1 MTMDARKQRVL
12 QAIVALYGLE
22 GEPVGSSVLA
32 NYFDMAVSSAT
43 LRNEM
48 AALTKLG
55 LLEQP
60 HTSAGRVPSAKGYRY
75 YLDHL
80 LTDDQPLDRVT
91 RARVDAVFASLD
103 HEPEKLAQGAAKAL
117 AAISGCTAAVST
129 PCAEDLCIAHYE
141 VVQVGRSAAAVL
153 AVTTAGYVRTRVARV
168 RTGLSRENAAALAAL
183 LNRNLTFVAPVDLS
197 SRLLSELC
205 GQISPELVPVVSAA
219 AAILQDSTTPHVFL
233 GGEQHLLDWPQLDGK
248 VGTILTL
255 LNDEEEAARLIAPLD
270 EQNES
275 ILLGEDIEPQIPG
288 LCIVS
293 DRYLVGGGLWGSIA
307 LIGPTRMPFQKLMP
321 LLHAFADQLG
331 EGMSGKRKDT
341 PQMAAPRRTVIYKEP
356 NTAPQAEPEAAP
368 EETAAAPETDEAEK
382 TDGKKKEGFFNKK
395 ARELEAVKA
404 KLDAAEKN
412 ANQAKDQLL
421 RMAAEYENYRKR
433 STREA
438 DQKFNDGISFAVNQI
453 IPILDTLDMAAN
465 APTTDENYKKG
476 VTMTLDKAAKA
487 LAALHVEEIEA
498 LGKPFDPNFMNAVQQ
513 IPAPDGQESGTVI
526 TVYQKGYKLGDKI
539 VRHATVVV
547 AE

>member
-197 SRLLSELC
+197 PRLLAELC
-205 GQISPELVPVVSAA
+205 SQISPELVPVISAA
-219 AAILQDSTTPHVFL
+219 AAILQDSTQPHVYL
-233 GGEQHLLDWPQLDGK
+233 GGEQYLLDWPQLDGK
-248 VGTILTL
+248 VGSILSL
-255 LNDEEEAARLIAPLD
+255 LNDEEQAAALIAPPA
-270 EQNES
+270 EQSES
-275 ILLGEDIEPQIPG
+275 ILLGEDLEPQIPG

-293 DRYLVGGGLWGSIA
+293 DRYLVGGGLWGSVA
-307 LIGPTRMPFQKLMP
+307 LIGPTRMPFQKLRP
-321 LLHAFADQLG
+321 LLHTFADQLG

-341 PQMAAPRRTVIYKEP
+341 PQAEEPAVEP
-356 NTAPQAEPEAAP
+356 NTAEQAAP
-368 EETAAAPETDEAEK
+368 ETAPEQAAAPETNAEAA
-382 TDGKKKEGFFNKK
+382 DPKKKDGFFNKK

-438 DQKFNDGISFAVNQI
+438 DQKFNDGVSFAVNQI
-453 IPILDTLDMAAN
+453 IPILDTLEMAAN

-487 LAALHVEEIEA
+487 LSALHVEEIEA

>member
-75 YLDHL
+75 YLDNL

-117 AAISGCTAAVST
+117 AAISGCTAAAVST

-197 SRLLSELC
+197 TRMLGELC
-205 GQISPELVPVVSAA
+205 SQIAPELVPVVSAA
-219 AAILQDSTTPHVFL
+219 AAILQDSVKPHVFL
-233 GGEQHLLDWPQLDGK
+233 GGEQYLLDWPQLDGR
-248 VGTILTL
+248 VGDIPTL
-255 LNDEEEAARLIAPLD
+255 LNDEEQAASLIAPP
-270 EQNES
+270 ENRSES
-275 ILLGEDIEPQIPG
+275 VLLGEDLEPQTPG

-321 LLHAFADQLG
+321 LLHEFADQLG

-341 PQMAAPRRTVIYKEP
+341 PQAAVPRRTVIYKE
-356 NTAPQAEPEAAP
+356 
-368 EETAAAPETDEAEK
+368 D
-382 TDGKKKEGFFNKK
+382 
-395 ARELEAVKA
+395 LE
-404 KLDAAEKN
+404 
-412 ANQAKDQLL
+412 
-421 RMAAEYENYRKR
+421 
-433 STREA
+433 
-438 DQKFNDGISFAVNQI
+438 
-453 IPILDTLDMAAN
+453 
-465 APTTDENYKKG
+465 
-476 VTMTLDKAAKA
+476 
-487 LAALHVEEIEA
+487 
-498 LGKPFDPNFMNAVQQ
+498 
-513 IPAPDGQESGTVI
+513 
-526 TVYQKGYKLGDKI
+526 
-539 VRHATVVV
+539 
-547 AE
+547 

>member
-75 YLDHL
+75 YLDNL

-91 RARVDAVFASLD
+91 RARVEAVFASLD

-117 AAISGCTAAVST
+117 AAISGWTAARRPPRATSSTAAVST
-129 PCAEDLCIAHYE
+129 PCAEDLCVAHYE

-197 SRLLSELC
+197 NRLLAELC
-205 GQISPELVPVVSAA
+205 SRIDPELVPVISAA
-219 AAILQDSTTPHVFL
+219 AAILQDSAQPHVFL
-233 GGEQHLLDWPQLDGK
+233 GGEQYLLNWPQLEGK
-248 VGTILTL
+248 VGDILTL
-255 LNDEEEAARLIAPLD
+255 LNDEEQAARIIAPPAD
-270 EQNES
+270 RSES
-275 ILLGEDIEPQIPG
+275 VLLGEDLEPQIPG

-293 DRYLVGGGLWGSIA
+293 DRYLVGGGLWGTVA

-321 LLHAFADQLG
+321 LLHLFADELG

-341 PQMAAPRRTVIYKEP
+341 PQMAAPRRTVIYKE
-356 NTAPQAEPEAAP
+356 
-368 EETAAAPETDEAEK
+368 D
-382 TDGKKKEGFFNKK
+382 
-395 ARELEAVKA
+395 LE
-404 KLDAAEKN
+404 
-412 ANQAKDQLL
+412 
-421 RMAAEYENYRKR
+421 
-433 STREA
+433 
-438 DQKFNDGISFAVNQI
+438 
-453 IPILDTLDMAAN
+453 
-465 APTTDENYKKG
+465 
-476 VTMTLDKAAKA
+476 
-487 LAALHVEEIEA
+487 
-498 LGKPFDPNFMNAVQQ
+498 
-513 IPAPDGQESGTVI
+513 
-526 TVYQKGYKLGDKI
+526 
-539 VRHATVVV
+539 
-547 AE
+547 

>member
-75 YLDHL
+75 YLDNL
-80 LTDDQPLDRVT
+80 LTGDQPLDRVT
-91 RARVDAVFASLD
+91 HARVEAVFASLD

-129 PCAEDLCIAHYE
+129 PCAEDLCVAHYE

-197 SRLLSELC
+197 NRLLAELC
-205 GQISPELVPVVSAA
+205 SQIDPELVPVISAA
-219 AAILQDSTTPHVFL
+219 AAILQDSAQPHVFL
-233 GGEQHLLDWPQLDGK
+233 GGEQYLLNWPQLEGK
-248 VGTILTL
+248 VGDILTL
-255 LNDEEEAARLIAPLD
+255 LNDEEQAAHIIAPPAD
-270 EQNES
+270 RSES
-275 ILLGEDIEPQIPG
+275 VLLGEDLEPQIPG

-293 DRYLVGGGLWGSIA
+293 DRYLVGGGLWGTVA

-321 LLHAFADQLG
+321 LLHLFADELG

-341 PQMAAPRRTVIYKEP
+341 PQMAAPRRTVIYKE
-356 NTAPQAEPEAAP
+356 
-368 EETAAAPETDEAEK
+368 D
-382 TDGKKKEGFFNKK
+382 
-395 ARELEAVKA
+395 LE
-404 KLDAAEKN
+404 
-412 ANQAKDQLL
+412 
-421 RMAAEYENYRKR
+421 
-433 STREA
+433 
-438 DQKFNDGISFAVNQI
+438 
-453 IPILDTLDMAAN
+453 
-465 APTTDENYKKG
+465 
-476 VTMTLDKAAKA
+476 
-487 LAALHVEEIEA
+487 
-498 LGKPFDPNFMNAVQQ
+498 
-513 IPAPDGQESGTVI
+513 
-526 TVYQKGYKLGDKI
+526 
-539 VRHATVVV
+539 
-547 AE
+547 

>member
-75 YLDHL
+75 YLDNL

-197 SRLLSELC
+197 TRMLSGLC
-205 GQISPELVPVVSAA
+205 SQIAPELVPVVSAA
-219 AAILQDSTTPHVFL
+219 AAILQDSVKPHVFL
-233 GGEQHLLDWPQLDGK
+233 GGEQYLLDWPQLDGR
-248 VGTILTL
+248 VGDILTL
-255 LNDEEEAARLIAPLD
+255 LNDEEQAASLIAPPD
-270 EQNES
+270 NRSES
-275 ILLGEDIEPQIPG
+275 VLLGEIPG

-321 LLHAFADQLG
+321 LLHEFADQLG

-341 PQMAAPRRTVIYKEP
+341 PQAAVPRRTVIYKE
-356 NTAPQAEPEAAP
+356 
-368 EETAAAPETDEAEK
+368 D
-382 TDGKKKEGFFNKK
+382 
-395 ARELEAVKA
+395 LE
-404 KLDAAEKN
+404 
-412 ANQAKDQLL
+412 
-421 RMAAEYENYRKR
+421 
-433 STREA
+433 
-438 DQKFNDGISFAVNQI
+438 
-453 IPILDTLDMAAN
+453 
-465 APTTDENYKKG
+465 
-476 VTMTLDKAAKA
+476 
-487 LAALHVEEIEA
+487 
-498 LGKPFDPNFMNAVQQ
+498 
-513 IPAPDGQESGTVI
+513 
-526 TVYQKGYKLGDKI
+526 
-539 VRHATVVV
+539 
-547 AE
+547 

>member
-183 LNRNLTFVAPVDLS
+183 LNRNLTFVAPMDLS
-197 SRLLSELC
+197 PRLLAELC

-219 AAILQDSTTPHVFL
+219 LAGVDFAPARR
-233 GGEQHLLDWPQLDGK
+233 
-248 VGTILTL
+248 
-255 LNDEEEAARLIAPLD
+255 EEARALGIEPYESIAAAVAARHCAPLAT
-270 EQNES
+270 S
-275 ILLGEDIEPQIPG
+275 RPPRPLK
-288 LCIVS
+288 S
-293 DRYLVGGGLWGSIA
+293 
-307 LIGPTRMPFQKLMP
+307 RMCNARSKP
-321 LLHAFADQLG
+321 
-331 EGMSGKRKDT
+331 
-341 PQMAAPRRTVIYKEP
+341 AA
-356 NTAPQAEPEAAP
+356 
-368 EETAAAPETDEAEK
+368 
-382 TDGKKKEGFFNKK
+382 
-395 ARELEAVKA
+395 
-404 KLDAAEKN
+404 
-412 ANQAKDQLL
+412 
-421 RMAAEYENYRKR
+421 
-433 STREA
+433 
-438 DQKFNDGISFAVNQI
+438 GI
-453 IPILDTLDMAAN
+453 
-465 APTTDENYKKG
+465 
-476 VTMTLDKAAKA
+476 
-487 LAALHVEEIEA
+487 
-498 LGKPFDPNFMNAVQQ
+498 
-513 IPAPDGQESGTVI
+513 
-526 TVYQKGYKLGDKI
+526 
-539 VRHATVVV
+539 
-547 AE
+547 

>member
-197 SRLLSELC
+197 PRLLAELCSQISPELVPVISAAAVLAVTTAGYVRTRVARVRTGLSRENAAALAALLNRNLTFVAPVDLSSRLLSELC

-307 LIGPTRMPFQKLMP
+307 LICPTRMPFQKLMP

-341 PQMAAPRRTVIYKEP
+341 PQMAAPRRTVIYKE
-356 NTAPQAEPEAAP
+356 
-368 EETAAAPETDEAEK
+368 D
-382 TDGKKKEGFFNKK
+382 
-395 ARELEAVKA
+395 LE
-404 KLDAAEKN
+404 
-412 ANQAKDQLL
+412 
-421 RMAAEYENYRKR
+421 
-433 STREA
+433 
-438 DQKFNDGISFAVNQI
+438 
-453 IPILDTLDMAAN
+453 
-465 APTTDENYKKG
+465 
-476 VTMTLDKAAKA
+476 
-487 LAALHVEEIEA
+487 
-498 LGKPFDPNFMNAVQQ
+498 
-513 IPAPDGQESGTVI
+513 
-526 TVYQKGYKLGDKI
+526 
-539 VRHATVVV
+539 
-547 AE
+547 

>member
-75 YLDHL
+75 YL
-80 LTDDQPLDRVT
+80 
-91 RARVDAVFASLD
+91 AA
-103 HEPEKLAQGAAKAL
+103 GAAKAL
-117 AAISGCTAAVST
+117 AAISGCTAAIST

-197 SRLLSELC
+197 TRLLAELC
-205 GQISPELVPVVSAA
+205 SQIDPELVPVISAA
-219 AAILQDSTTPHVFL
+219 AAILQDSVKPHVFL
-233 GGEQHLLDWPQLDGK
+233 GGEQYLLDWPQLDGK
-248 VGTILTL
+248 VGDILTL
-255 LNDEEEAARLIAPLD
+255 LNDEEQAAGLIAPPA
-270 EQNES
+270 ERSES
-275 ILLGEDIEPQIPG
+275 VLLGEDLEPQIPG

-321 LLHAFADQLG
+321 LLHYFADQLG

-341 PQMAAPRRTVIYKEP
+341 PQAAVPRRTVIYKE
-356 NTAPQAEPEAAP
+356 
-368 EETAAAPETDEAEK
+368 D
-382 TDGKKKEGFFNKK
+382 
-395 ARELEAVKA
+395 LE
-404 KLDAAEKN
+404 
-412 ANQAKDQLL
+412 
-421 RMAAEYENYRKR
+421 
-433 STREA
+433 
-438 DQKFNDGISFAVNQI
+438 
-453 IPILDTLDMAAN
+453 
-465 APTTDENYKKG
+465 
-476 VTMTLDKAAKA
+476 
-487 LAALHVEEIEA
+487 
-498 LGKPFDPNFMNAVQQ
+498 
-513 IPAPDGQESGTVI
+513 
-526 TVYQKGYKLGDKI
+526 
-539 VRHATVVV
+539 
-547 AE
+547 

>member
-75 YLDHL
+75 YLDNL
-80 LTDDQPLDRVT
+80 LADDQPLDRVT

-103 HEPEKLAQGAAKAL
+103 HEPEKLAAGAARAL

-197 SRLLSELC
+197 TRLLAELC
-205 GQISPELVPVVSAA
+205 SQIDPELVPVISAA
-219 AAILQDSTTPHVFL
+219 AAILQDGSRRADDGHQLRVDLAAQLCQQP
-233 GGEQHLLDWPQLDGK
+233 GGKIHRRYKGK
-248 VGTILTL
+248 VAVEQCGKCCRILAGEAGAHPCHTGTDVTGRGNGQHSRCAAAH
-255 LNDEEEAARLIAPLD
+255 LNHFIVGDAQVFGTWGADGGGAAADGGQRPGGTCGQLFRLMVEACEHRIHTGAGHTVQRLIVGKQIIKVVTVALGTGHTARAGVG
-270 EQNES
+270 
-275 ILLGEDIEPQIPG
+275 LLQQTQLGQRRHFVAQRGAGHGHIKIVCQHTAAHRLALEAIQRHDRLQDS
-288 LCIVS
+288 LLACIHRHS
-293 DRYLVGGGLWGSIA
+293 A
-307 LIGPTRMPFQKLMP
+307 C
-321 LLHAFADQLG
+321 LLFAFALF
-331 EGMSGKRKDT
+331 
-341 PQMAAPRRTVIYKEP
+341 V
-356 NTAPQAEPEAAP
+356 
-368 EETAAAPETDEAEK
+368 
-382 TDGKKKEGFFNKK
+382 
-395 ARELEAVKA
+395 
-404 KLDAAEKN
+404 
-412 ANQAKDQLL
+412 
-421 RMAAEYENYRKR
+421 
-433 STREA
+433 
-438 DQKFNDGISFAVNQI
+438 
-453 IPILDTLDMAAN
+453 
-465 APTTDENYKKG
+465 
-476 VTMTLDKAAKA
+476 
-487 LAALHVEEIEA
+487 
-498 LGKPFDPNFMNAVQQ
+498 
-513 IPAPDGQESGTVI
+513 
-526 TVYQKGYKLGDKI
+526 
-539 VRHATVVV
+539 
-547 AE
+547 